1 MNDNERDKLIIET
14 ANDVKWI
21 KQWTV
26 EHKSIHAK
34 YIYYLITVL
43 VACILSWFR

>member
-1 MNDNERDKLIIET
+1 MDANERDRLIIET

-26 EHKSIHAK
+26 EHKTTHSK
-34 YIYYLITVL
+34 YFYYMVTVF
-43 VACILSWFR
+43 VACVLSWFR